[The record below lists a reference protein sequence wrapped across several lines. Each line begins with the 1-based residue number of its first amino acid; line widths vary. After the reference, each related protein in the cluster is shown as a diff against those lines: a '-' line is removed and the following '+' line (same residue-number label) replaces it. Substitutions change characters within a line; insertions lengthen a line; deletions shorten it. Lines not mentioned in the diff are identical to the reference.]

1 MPGFFWLCVGV
12 CGCVEG
18 GGMGQGELGKYF
30 WRGGLDLSRDWVLKT
45 I

>member
-18 GGMGQGELGKYF
+18 GGGGMG
-30 WRGGLDLSRDWVLKT
+30 WRTWQVFLEGRT
-45 I
+45 

>member
-18 GGMGQGELGKYF
+18 GGGDGLENLASIIGGE
-30 WRGGLDLSRDWVLKT
+30 DL